1 MQKLVGKLAHLA
13 APWIYKL
20 MLHLYTS
27 LASASKKNKELLT
40 KSSPGFRELCVQI
53 NKKQFNIDHSTL
65 QKEVCYAIKQ
75 AAKTN
80 NHHKIVYKFNKTMWE
95 ELNLF
100 AQALSATPSIK
111 FVTLIAF
118 LIVSQTKE
126 RRVGEKQICN
136 VMDVSSWLDNDD
148 QTDRKKNESWG
159 WHNLGAKLHSEQG
172 RKWEVQRIQILRIF
186 FSQGQITKYVGR
198 NRYTYVIFLTK
209 VTFPA
214 TVKRS

>member
-1 MQKLVGKLAHLA
+1 MTVKISHEYLNEVPLLITIEWNPKRRSICVNEMQKLVGKLAHLA

-80 NHHKIVYKFNKTMWE
+80 NHHKIVYKFNKTM
-95 ELNLF
+95 
-100 AQALSATPSIK
+100 
-111 FVTLIAF
+111 
-118 LIVSQTKE
+118 
-126 RRVGEKQICN
+126 
-136 VMDVSSWLDNDD
+136 
-148 QTDRKKNESWG
+148 
-159 WHNLGAKLHSEQG
+159 
-172 RKWEVQRIQILRIF
+172 
-186 FSQGQITKYVGR
+186 
-198 NRYTYVIFLTK
+198 
-209 VTFPA
+209 
-214 TVKRS
+214 